1 MMTERFTHTHT
12 ALLLF

>member
-1 MMTERFTHTHT
+1 MTERFTHTHT